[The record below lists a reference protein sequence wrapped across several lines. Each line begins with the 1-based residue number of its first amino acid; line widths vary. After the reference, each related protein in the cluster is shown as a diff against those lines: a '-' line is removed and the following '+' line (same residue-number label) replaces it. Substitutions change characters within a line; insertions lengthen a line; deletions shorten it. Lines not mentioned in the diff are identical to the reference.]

1 MFSTRILET
10 FLDPIQ
16 RGFPLKKLFA
26 ILFLPIR
33 LIFLGLRGIFL
44 AINRGNHIYLKIPAK
59 FNDSHK
65 SFLLKRFQGEED
77 LPFFTEFLI
86 ELNRIKKDPRV
97 KFLSI
102 EVPTLHYGFS
112 EVASIHTE
120 LSKIREQ
127 GVDVRGYADEGDL
140 KTLFLL
146 SACNRRY
153 TSVTAEFLSI
163 LPSVESSFFGELAKK
178 WKVRVDIFQSGPYK
192 SFGEIFT
199 RTEFSKEAKSNL
211 STLIQD
217 LRSEML
223 GVFANE
229 NILTETILQKPI
241 HTGGSL
247 KELGFFHGLLGKD
260 SYEDNFLQKDPSLY
274 AKLAEENEDLN
285 NEKAKKTFLK
295 QNKPASK
302 ALTTHSVLSRQ
313 KFRNFKVLGNSNTT
327 ITILPLKGE
336 IRSGKPEDKEPKS
349 GVIEGEAI
357 RQLIRQIK
365 ETPYIKAVL
374 LEIDSPGGSAT
385 ESEKIFQAL
394 KDLNKTKPVYAYM
407 SNTCASGGY
416 YLACAAR
423 KIYSSPIGIV
433 GSIGTIVMRF
443 DLEGLY
449 KKFGISKDRIGF
461 YPQRE
466 IFSDSGKLSKESQS
480 FLKKEI
486 DRVESLFIKRVQ
498 DSRNLGKEILAK
510 MTGGRV
516 FAPIQFQAAGLSD
529 KICSLIEAIEDIKEL
544 ENLKN
549 INIVYQAP
557 RYNMKLAIRENLP
570 IGLPFSST
578 VAGHAFRNLKNSGKF
593 SILFNLAES
602 SHGEIQHL
610 NLAALFLK
618 IK

>member
-16 RGFPLKKLFA
+16 RGFQLKKLFA

-33 LIFLGLRGIFL
+33 LFILGLRGIFL
-44 AINRGNHIYLKIPAK
+44 GLNKGNHVYLKIPAK

-65 SFLLKRFQGEED
+65 SFLMKRIQGDDD
-77 LPFFTEFLI
+77 LPFFTEFLL
-86 ELNRIKKDPRV
+86 ELNLIRKDPRV
-97 KFLSI
+97 KYLSI
-102 EVPTLHYGFS
+102 EIPTLHYGFS
-112 EVASIHTE
+112 EVASIHSE
-120 LSKIREQ
+120 LSRIRDR

-140 KTLFLL
+140 KSLYLL
-146 SACNRRY
+146 SSCNRRY
-153 TSVTAEFLSI
+153 TSETAEFFSI

-211 STLIQD
+211 STLIKD

-223 GVFANE
+223 EVFTNE
-229 NILTETILQKPI
+229 SILTETILQKPI
-241 HTGGSL
+241 HTGEDL
-247 KELGFFHGLLGKD
+247 KELGFFHGLLEKD
-260 SYEDNFLQKDPSLY
+260 SYEDNFLQEDPSHFT
-274 AKLAEENEDLN
+274 KLTEKKKDFED
-285 NEKAKKTFLK
+285 KKDKKNFLK
-295 QNKPASK
+295 ENKPKSK
-302 ALTTHSVLSRQ
+302 ELTTTSVLSRQ
-313 KFRNFKVLGNSNTT
+313 KFRNFKVLGNSNTA

-357 RQLIRQIK
+357 RQVIRQIK
-365 ETPYIKAVL
+365 ENPSIKAVL

-466 IFSDSGKLSKESQS
+466 IFTDSGKLSKESQD

-486 DRVESLFIKRVQ
+486 KRVESLFIKRVQ
-498 DSRNLGKEILAK
+498 DSRNLEKDILVK

-516 FAPIQFQAAGLSD
+516 FAPIQFQTAGLSD
-529 KICSLIEAIEDIKEL
+529 KICSLLEAIEDIKEL

-549 INIVYQAP
+549 INIAYQAP
-557 RYNMKLAIRENLP
+557 RYNMKLALRENLP

-578 VAGHAFRNLKNSGKF
+578 VAGLGFRNLKIFGEF
-593 SILFNLAES
+593 SIFLNLAES